1 MLVHEAIPYA
11 LVGIGLFEMPTILYK
26 ANDMNKS
33 GPTNTITGV
42 NEIQQYLLIVLF
54 VIDHGVHVYNLTL

>member
-1 MLVHEAIPYA
+1 MLVHEAIPYV

-33 GPTNTITGV
+33 GPANTITGV
-42 NEIQQYLLIVLF
+42 NEIQQDLLIVLF